1 MPETL
6 RSAGYRQWR
15 RALERA
21 RRRRRRRRLAAFL
34 GVVVLLGAGLYLG
47 LGARGERANGGRS
60 SPTTTGQLAAGP
72 VEAGL
77 VRVNDA
83 GGERVI
89 VLVAPRSTPPLV
101 LALPPDTLIQGS
113 SGFGRLDKVLAE
125 NTAAAA
131 AGIEALTGA
140 RPAAVARVL
149 WADLRAAAAEGSAE
163 TWPARLPDDRVEAGR
178 VAARAVAA
186 LAAGAQKGKALDA
199 LPVEGD
205 SEALRTVLRQPAV
218 GTGVVGVLPGRLVEG
233 QGFTYYEPDP
243 TKVEELLGG
252 APPARAVSVEVQN
265 GSGVVGIAQ
274 KVAQTL
280 EPLGYTFLPPKNA
293 DAFPDV
299 ESTRIFAAAD
309 VLAEADRIRGLLG
322 KGTVVKQESL
332 PAHRIIVVVGK
343 DLTLADLT
351 RPGG

>member
-1 MPETL
+1 MVPETL
-6 RSAGYRQWR
+6 RSAGYRQRR

-34 GVVVLLGAGLYLG
+34 AVAVLSGAGLYLG
-47 LGARGERANGGRS
+47 LGAREERADGGRS
-60 SPTTTGQLAAGP
+60 SPITTGQPAAGP

-77 VRVNDA
+77 VRVDDA
-83 GGERVI
+83 GGERVV
-89 VLVAPRSTPPLV
+89 VLVAPKSTPPLV
-101 LALPPDTLIQGS
+101 LALPSDTLIRAS
-113 SGFGRLDKVLAE
+113 SGFARLGEVLE
-125 NTAAAA
+125 GDPAAAA

-149 WADLRAAAAEGSAE
+149 WADLREAVAERSAE
-163 TWPARLPDDRVEAGR
+163 SWPARLPDGRGEAGR

-186 LAAGAQKGKALDA
+186 LAAAQKGKALDA
-199 LPVEGD
+199 LPVEGE

-218 GTGVVGVLPGRLVEG
+218 GTGVVDVLPGRLVEG
-233 QGFTYYEPDP
+233 QGFTYYEPDL
-243 TKVEELLGG
+243 TEVEQMLGG
-252 APPARAVSVEVQN
+252 APPERTVSVEVQN
-265 GSGVVGIAQ
+265 GSGAVGIAQ
-274 KVAQTL
+274 KVAKKL

-351 RPGG
+351 GPG